1 LPTGLRLRRWSLLQP
16 GNTGE
21 DSQGTVHRSMK
32 DEIDI
37 LRIQFADERA
47 SYRRREAFLS
57 SVILHLLLV
66 ILILTGPKLFPQNAQ
81 RQTRNTTLASVDEK
95 KDLGF
100 LALPKDYQKLLRKPK
115 TPVIADKDR
124 IAQGK
129 APQIDPKG
137 LRVPYSE
144 GNTKQLEQ
152 SSPPGAPQPPVQPAT
167 AAAPSPPPS
176 PPPQPLP
183 ENRQV
188 AKLHLP
194 ELNTESRPQ
203 RSLQEISDGL
213 EAPGF
218 SVKKSIEQAR
228 TSGNYGQGG
237 PGGDSLNNLDNRR
250 ANFSVEEPTIL
261 SDTLGVDFGSWLRLV
276 YYRVRD
282 NWYAVIPELIRSG
295 TKGKVVI
302 VFDVQAN
309 GRIENLQ
316 VARSSGLSPYDRAAV
331 SSLKL
336 SEPFP
341 NFPHAFK
348 GQSLTLQFTYL
359 YNIRL

>member
-1 LPTGLRLRRWSLLQP
+1 
-16 GNTGE
+16 
-21 DSQGTVHRSMK
+21 MK

-47 SYRRREAFLS
+47 SYRKREAFLS
-57 SVILHLLLV
+57 SVILHLLLIIF
-66 ILILTGPKLFPQNAQ
+66 ILVSPKLFPRSLDRNSRGVDLTAADQ
-81 RQTRNTTLASVDEK
+81 R

-100 LALPKDYQKLLRKPK
+100 LALPKDYQKLFRKPK
-115 TPVIADKDR
+115 TPVPSDKDR

-129 APQIDPKG
+129 APKIDPKG
-137 LRVPYSE
+137 LQAPYSE

-152 SSPPGAPQPPVQPAT
+152 SAPAGVPQPPVQ
-167 AAAPSPPPS
+167 AAAPPPS
-176 PPPQPLP
+176 PPPQSPAP
-183 ENRQV
+183 PPQESNQI
-188 AKLHLP
+188 AKLQLP
-194 ELNTESRPQ
+194 PTGDARPK
-203 RSLQEISDGL
+203 RSLQEISEGL
-213 EAPGF
+213 ESPGF

-228 TSGNYGQGG
+228 MSGSYGQGG
-237 PGGDSLNNLDNRR
+237 AGGDSLRNFDNRQ

-302 VFDVQAN
+302 IFDIHSN

-316 VARSSGLSPYDRAAV
+316 VVRSSGLSPYDRAAV

-341 NFPHAFK
+341 SFPHAFK
-348 GQSLTLQFTYL
+348 GEFLTLQFSYL
-359 YNIRL
+359 YNSRL

>member
-1 LPTGLRLRRWSLLQP
+1 
-16 GNTGE
+16 
-21 DSQGTVHRSMK
+21 MK

-47 SYRRREAFLS
+47 SYRKREALLS
-57 SVILHLLLV
+57 SVILHLLLIIF
-66 ILILTGPKLFPQNAQ
+66 ILVSPKLFPRSLDRNA
-81 RQTRNTTLASVDEK
+81 RNANLTSPDER

-100 LALPKDYQKLLRKPK
+100 LALPKDYQKLFRKPK
-115 TPVIADKDR
+115 TPIPSDKDR

-129 APQIDPKG
+129 APKIDPKG

-152 SSPPGAPQPPVQPAT
+152 SAPAGVPQPPVQ
-167 AAAPSPPPS
+167 AAAPAS
-176 PPPQPLP
+176 PPPQPSATP
-183 ENRQV
+183 PQENSQI
-188 AKLHLP
+188 AKLQLP
-194 ELNTESRPQ
+194 PNAEARPK
-203 RSLQEISDGL
+203 RSLQEISEGL
-213 EAPGF
+213 EVPGF

-228 TSGNYGQGG
+228 VSGSYGQGG
-237 PGGDSLNNLDNRR
+237 TGGDSLRNFDNRQ

-302 VFDVQAN
+302 IFDLHSN
-309 GRIENLQ
+309 GRIDNLQ
-316 VARSSGLSPYDRAAV
+316 VVRSSGLSPYDRAAV

-341 NFPHAFK
+341 SFPHAFK
-348 GQSLTLQFTYL
+348 GELLTLQFSYL
-359 YNIRL
+359 YNSRL

>member
-1 LPTGLRLRRWSLLQP
+1 
-16 GNTGE
+16 
-21 DSQGTVHRSMK
+21 MK

-47 SYRRREAFLS
+47 FHRVREAFLS
-57 SVILHLLLV
+57 SVILHLLLIIF
-66 ILILTGPKLFPQNAQ
+66 ILVSPKLFPRSVARNVNADL
-81 RQTRNTTLASVDEK
+81 TPSDPS

-115 TPVIADKDR
+115 TPVLADKDR

-129 APQIDPKG
+129 APKIDPKG
-137 LRVPYSE
+137 LRAPYSE

-152 SSPPGAPQPPVQPAT
+152 SAPAGVPQPPVQQ
-167 AAAPSPPPS
+167 AAAPPAS
-176 PPPQPLP
+176 PPPQSSAPP
-183 ENRQV
+183 PQENKQI
-188 AKLHLP
+188 AKLQLP
-194 ELNTESRPQ
+194 QSSAEPQ
-203 RSLQEISDGL
+203 RSLQDISDGL

-228 TSGNYGQGG
+228 MSGSYGQGG
-237 PGGDSLNNLDNRR
+237 SGGDSLRNFDNRQ

-302 VFDVQAN
+302 IFDIHSN
-309 GRIENLQ
+309 GRIDNLQ
-316 VARSSGLSPYDRAAV
+316 VVKSSGLSPYDRAAV

-341 NFPHAFK
+341 SFPHAFK
-348 GQSLTLQFTYL
+348 GPSLTLQFSYL
-359 YNIRL
+359 YNVRL

>member
-1 LPTGLRLRRWSLLQP
+1 
-16 GNTGE
+16 
-21 DSQGTVHRSMK
+21 MK

-47 SYRRREAFLS
+47 AHRKREAFLS
-57 SVILHLLLV
+57 SVILHLLFIIFILV
-66 ILILTGPKLFPQNAQ
+66 SPILFPRSSDRDRRNAD
-81 RQTRNTTLASVDEK
+81 LAAER

-100 LALPKDYQKLLRKPK
+100 MALPKDFQKLLRKPK
-115 TPVIADKDR
+115 EAAPSDKDR

-129 APQIDPKG
+129 APKIEHKALQA
-137 LRVPYSE
+137 PYSE

-152 SSPPGAPQPPVQPAT
+152 SAPPGTPQPPVQQ
-167 AAAPSPPPS
+167 AAAPPAS
-176 PPPQPLP
+176 PPPQSPAP
-183 ENRQV
+183 QPQENKQI
-188 AKLHLP
+188 AKLQLP
-194 ELNTESRPQ
+194 QPNSEARPQ

-228 TSGNYGQGG
+228 TSGSFGQGG
-237 PGGDSLNNLDNRR
+237 VGGDSLRNFDNRQ
-250 ANFSVEEPTIL
+250 ANFSVDEPTIL
-261 SDTLGVDFGSWLRLV
+261 SSTQGVDFGSWLRLV

-295 TKGKVVI
+295 NKGKVVI
-302 VFDVQAN
+302 VFDVHSN

-316 VARSSGLSPYDRAAV
+316 VVRSSGLSPYDRAAV

-341 NFPHAFK
+341 SFPHAFK
-348 GQSLTLQFTYL
+348 GELLTLQFSYL
-359 YNIRL
+359 YNSRL

>member
-1 LPTGLRLRRWSLLQP
+1 
-16 GNTGE
+16 
-21 DSQGTVHRSMK
+21 MK

-47 SYRRREAFLS
+47 SYRKREAFLS
-57 SVILHLLLV
+57 SVILHLLLIIF
-66 ILILTGPKLFPQNAQ
+66 ILVSPKLFPRSLDRNARNADLTAAEQ
-81 RQTRNTTLASVDEK
+81 R

-100 LALPKDYQKLLRKPK
+100 LALPKDYQKLFRKPK
-115 TPVIADKDR
+115 APVPSDKDR

-129 APQIDPKG
+129 APKIDPKG
-137 LRVPYSE
+137 LQVPYSE

-152 SSPPGAPQPPVQPAT
+152 SAPAGVPQPPVQ
-167 AAAPSPPPS
+167 AAPAS
-176 PPPQPLP
+176 PPPQPSP
-183 ENRQV
+183 PPPQENNQI
-188 AKLHLP
+188 AKLQLP
-194 ELNTESRPQ
+194 SNADARPK
-203 RSLQEISDGL
+203 RSLQEISEGL

-228 TSGNYGQGG
+228 VSGSYGQGG
-237 PGGDSLNNLDNRR
+237 TGGDSLRNFDNRQ

-302 VFDVQAN
+302 IFDIHSN
-309 GRIENLQ
+309 GRIDNLQ
-316 VARSSGLSPYDRAAV
+316 VVRSSGLSPYDRAAI

-341 NFPHAFK
+341 SFPHAFK
-348 GQSLTLQFTYL
+348 GELLTLQFSYL
-359 YNIRL
+359 YNSRL

>member
-1 LPTGLRLRRWSLLQP
+1 
-16 GNTGE
+16 
-21 DSQGTVHRSMK
+21 MK

-37 LRIQFADERA
+37 LRVQFADERA
-47 SYRRREAFLS
+47 FQRVREAFLS
-57 SVILHLLLV
+57 SVILHLLLIIF
-66 ILILTGPKLFPQNAQ
+66 ILVSPKLFPRSVARNVNADL
-81 RQTRNTTLASVDEK
+81 TPSDPS

-115 TPVIADKDR
+115 TPVLADKDR

-129 APQIDPKG
+129 APKIDPKG
-137 LRVPYSE
+137 LRAPYSE

-152 SSPPGAPQPPVQPAT
+152 SAPAGVPQPPVQQ
-167 AAAPSPPPS
+167 AAAPPAS
-176 PPPQPLP
+176 PPPQSSAPP
-183 ENRQV
+183 PQENKQI
-188 AKLHLP
+188 AKLQLP
-194 ELNTESRPQ
+194 QSSAEPQ
-203 RSLQEISDGL
+203 RSLQDISDGL

-228 TSGNYGQGG
+228 MSGSYGQGG
-237 PGGDSLNNLDNRR
+237 SGGDSLRNFDNRQ

-302 VFDVQAN
+302 IFDIHSN
-309 GRIENLQ
+309 GRIDNLQ
-316 VARSSGLSPYDRAAV
+316 VVKSSGLSPYDRAAV

-341 NFPHAFK
+341 SFPHAFK
-348 GQSLTLQFTYL
+348 GPSLTLQFSYL
-359 YNIRL
+359 YNVRL

>member
-1 LPTGLRLRRWSLLQP
+1 
-16 GNTGE
+16 
-21 DSQGTVHRSMK
+21 MK

-37 LRIQFADERA
+37 LRVQFSDERA
-47 SYRRREAFLS
+47 SHRKREAFLS
-57 SVILHLLLV
+57 SIILHLLLIIF
-66 ILILTGPKLFPQNAQ
+66 ILVGPKLFPRSLDRNVRNADLTSPDQ
-81 RQTRNTTLASVDEK
+81 R

-100 LALPKDYQKLLRKPK
+100 LALPKDYQKLFRKPK
-115 TPVIADKDR
+115 TPVPSDKDR

-129 APQIDPKG
+129 APKIDPKG
-137 LRVPYSE
+137 LQVPYSE

-152 SSPPGAPQPPVQPAT
+152 SAPAGVPQPPVQ
-167 AAAPSPPPS
+167 AAAPPASPPA
-176 PPPQPLP
+176 PPPQ
-183 ENRQV
+183 ENSQI
-188 AKLHLP
+188 AKLQLP
-194 ELNTESRPQ
+194 PNAEARPK
-203 RSLQEISDGL
+203 RSLQEISEGL

-228 TSGNYGQGG
+228 MSGTYGQGG
-237 PGGDSLNNLDNRR
+237 AGGDSLRNFDNRQ

-302 VFDVQAN
+302 IFDIHSN

-316 VARSSGLSPYDRAAV
+316 VVRSSGLSPYDRAAV

-341 NFPHAFK
+341 SFPHAFK
-348 GQSLTLQFTYL
+348 GELLTLQFSYL
-359 YNIRL
+359 YNSRL

>member
-1 LPTGLRLRRWSLLQP
+1 
-16 GNTGE
+16 
-21 DSQGTVHRSMK
+21 MK

-37 LRIQFADERA
+37 LRIQSADERA
-47 SYRRREAFLS
+47 SYRKREAFLS
-57 SVILHLLLV
+57 SVILHLLLIIF
-66 ILILTGPKLFPQNAQ
+66 ILVSPKLFP
-81 RQTRNTTLASVDEK
+81 RSVDRNVRSADLTSPEER

-100 LALPKDYQKLLRKPK
+100 LALPKDYQKLFSKPK
-115 TPVIADKDR
+115 APVPSDKDR

-129 APQIDPKG
+129 APKIDPNG
-137 LRVPYSE
+137 LQVPYSE

-152 SSPPGAPQPPVQPAT
+152 SAPAGAPQPPVQ
-167 AAAPSPPPS
+167 AAASPASPPSQPS
-176 PPPQPLP
+176 APPPQ
-183 ENRQV
+183 ENNQI
-188 AKLHLP
+188 AKLQLP
-194 ELNTESRPQ
+194 PNAEARPK

-228 TSGNYGQGG
+228 VSGSYGQSG
-237 PGGDSLNNLDNRR
+237 PGGDSLRNFDNRQ

-302 VFDVQAN
+302 IFDIHSN
-309 GRIENLQ
+309 GRIDNLQ
-316 VARSSGLSPYDRAAV
+316 VVRSSGLSPYDRAAI

-341 NFPHAFK
+341 GFPHAFK
-348 GQSLTLQFTYL
+348 GQSLTLQFSYL
-359 YNIRL
+359 YNVRL

>member
-1 LPTGLRLRRWSLLQP
+1 
-16 GNTGE
+16 
-21 DSQGTVHRSMK
+21 MK

-37 LRIQFADERA
+37 LRVQFADERA
-47 SYRRREAFLS
+47 AHRKREAFLS
-57 SVILHLLLV
+57 SVILHLLLIIF
-66 ILILTGPKLFPQNAQ
+66 ILVSPKLFP
-81 RQTRNTTLASVDEK
+81 RRLDRNVRNPDLTAADQK

-115 TPVIADKDR
+115 TPIPSDKDR

-129 APQIDPKG
+129 APKIDPKG
-137 LRVPYSE
+137 LQAPYSE
-144 GNTKQLEQ
+144 GTTKQLEQ
-152 SSPPGAPQPPVQPAT
+152 SAPAGVPQPPVHQ
-167 AAAPSPPPS
+167 AAATPV
-176 PPPQPLP
+176 PPPQPP
-183 ENRQV
+183 PPPQENNQV
-188 AKLHLP
+188 AKLQLP
-194 ELNTESRPQ
+194 QSNSEARPK
-203 RSLQEISDGL
+203 RSLQEISEGL
-213 EAPGF
+213 EVPGF

-228 TSGNYGQGG
+228 VSGSYGQGG
-237 PGGDSLNNLDNRR
+237 QGGDSLRNFDNRQ

-302 VFDVQAN
+302 IFDIHSN
-309 GRIENLQ
+309 GRIDNLQ
-316 VARSSGLSPYDRAAV
+316 VVRSSGLSPYDRAAV

-341 NFPHAFK
+341 SFPHAFK
-348 GQSLTLQFTYL
+348 GELLTLQFSYL
-359 YNIRL
+359 YNSRL

>member
-1 LPTGLRLRRWSLLQP
+1 
-16 GNTGE
+16 
-21 DSQGTVHRSMK
+21 MK

-37 LRIQFADERA
+37 LRIQFADER
-47 SYRRREAFLS
+47 SSHRKREAFLS
-57 SVILHLLLV
+57 SVILHLLL
-66 ILILTGPKLFPQNAQ
+66 IIFIIASPALFPPNRDRRVRSAD
-81 RQTRNTTLASVDEK
+81 LAADEK

-100 LALPKDYQKLLRKPK
+100 LALPKDYQKLLRQPK
-115 TPVIADKDR
+115 TPVLSDQDR

-129 APQIDPKG
+129 APKIDPKG
-137 LRVPYSE
+137 LQAPYSE

-152 SSPPGAPQPPVQPAT
+152 AAPAGTPQPPAPSA
-167 AAAPSPPPS
+167 AAAPPASM
-176 PPPQPLP
+176 PPQPSAPPLQ
-183 ENRQV
+183 ENRQI
-188 AKLHLP
+188 AKLELP
-194 ELNTESRPQ
+194 QPSPEGRPQ

-228 TSGNYGQGG
+228 VSGSFGQGG
-237 PGGDSLNNLDNRR
+237 AGGDSLRNFDNRQ
-250 ANFSVEEPTIL
+250 ANFSVEEPAIL

-282 NWYAVIPELIRSG
+282 NWHAVIPELIRSG

-302 VFDVQAN
+302 IFDIHSN
-309 GRIENLQ
+309 GRIDNLQ
-316 VARSSGLSPYDRAAV
+316 VVRSSGLSPYDRAAV

-341 NFPHAFK
+341 SFPHAFK
-348 GQSLTLQFTYL
+348 GQSLTLQFSYL
-359 YNIRL
+359 YNVRL

>member
-1 LPTGLRLRRWSLLQP
+1 
-16 GNTGE
+16 
-21 DSQGTVHRSMK
+21 MK

-47 SYRRREAFLS
+47 AYRKREAFLS
-57 SVILHLLLV
+57 SVILHLLLIIF
-66 ILILTGPKLFPQNAQ
+66 ILVSPKLFPRSVARKTNAD
-81 RQTRNTTLASVDEK
+81 LAAEK
-95 KDLGF
+95 QDLGF

-115 TPVIADKDR
+115 TLRFAEKDR

-129 APQIDPKG
+129 APKIDPKG
-137 LRVPYSE
+137 LQAPYSK
-144 GNTKQLEQ
+144 GNTKNLEQ
-152 SSPPGAPQPPVQPAT
+152 SAPAGAPQPPAPPV
-167 AAAPSPPPS
+167 AAQLQSPPSQPQVA
-176 PPPQPLP
+176 PAQENKQIAKLQLPQPS
-183 ENRQV
+183 E
-188 AKLHLP
+188 A
-194 ELNTESRPQ
+194 RPQ

-213 EAPGF
+213 EKPGF

-228 TSGNYGQGG
+228 MSGNYGQGG
-237 PGGDSLNNLDNRR
+237 PGGDSLRNFDNRQ

-302 VFDVQAN
+302 IFDIHSN
-309 GRIENLQ
+309 GRIDNLQ
-316 VARSSGLSPYDRAAV
+316 VVRSSGLSPYDRAAV

-341 NFPHAFK
+341 SFPHAFK
-348 GQSLTLQFTYL
+348 GQSLTLQFSYL
-359 YNIRL
+359 YNSRL

>member
-1 LPTGLRLRRWSLLQP
+1 
-16 GNTGE
+16 
-21 DSQGTVHRSMK
+21 MK

-47 SYRRREAFLS
+47 SYRKREAFLS
-57 SVILHLLLV
+57 SVVLHLLLIIF
-66 ILILTGPKLFPQNAQ
+66 ILVSPKLFPRSLDKNA
-81 RQTRNTTLASVDEK
+81 RNADLTSPDER

-100 LALPKDYQKLLRKPK
+100 LALPKDYQKLFRKPK
-115 TPVIADKDR
+115 TPVPSDKDR

-129 APQIDPKG
+129 APKIDPKG
-137 LRVPYSE
+137 LQAPYSE

-152 SSPPGAPQPPVQPAT
+152 SAPAGVPQPPVQ
-167 AAAPSPPPS
+167 AAAPASPRPQPS
-176 PPPQPLP
+176 ALPPQ
-183 ENRQV
+183 ENNQV
-188 AKLHLP
+188 AKLQLP
-194 ELNTESRPQ
+194 PNADARPK
-203 RSLQEISDGL
+203 RSLQEISDAL

-228 TSGNYGQGG
+228 TSGSYGQGG
-237 PGGDSLNNLDNRR
+237 PGGDSLRNFDNRQ

-302 VFDVQAN
+302 IFDIHSN
-309 GRIENLQ
+309 GRIDNLQ
-316 VARSSGLSPYDRAAV
+316 VVRSSGLSPYDRAAV

-341 NFPHAFK
+341 SFPHAFK
-348 GQSLTLQFTYL
+348 GELLTLQFSYL
-359 YNIRL
+359 YNSRL

>member
-1 LPTGLRLRRWSLLQP
+1 
-16 GNTGE
+16 
-21 DSQGTVHRSMK
+21 MK

-47 SYRRREAFLS
+47 AHRKREAFLT
-57 SVILHLLLV
+57 SVILHLLLIIF
-66 ILILTGPKLFPQNAQ
+66 ILVSPKIFPRSATD
-81 RQTRNTTLASVDEK
+81 RTRNADLASAEK

-100 LALPKDYQKLLRKPK
+100 LALPKDYQKLLHKPK
-115 TPVIADKDR
+115 TPVLADKDR

-129 APQIDPKG
+129 APKIDPKG
-137 LRVPYSE
+137 LRAPYSE

-152 SSPPGAPQPPVQPAT
+152 SPPAGVPQPPTPPAPQPPSPPGNPSSQPA
-167 AAAPSPPPS
+167 APPLQDHKQIAKLEL
-176 PPPQPLP
+176 PQPS
-183 ENRQV
+183 
-188 AKLHLP
+188 
-194 ELNTESRPQ
+194 TESRPQ

-213 EAPGF
+213 DVPGF
-218 SVKKSIEQAR
+218 SVRKSIELAR
-228 TSGNYGQGG
+228 KSGNYGQDGA
-237 PGGDSLNNLDNRR
+237 GGDSLRNFDNRH

-276 YYRVRD
+276 YFRVRD

-302 VFDVQAN
+302 IFDIQSN
-309 GRIENLQ
+309 GRIDNLQ
-316 VARSSGLSPYDRAAV
+316 VVRSSGLSPYDRAAV

-341 NFPHAFK
+341 SFPHAFK
-348 GQSLTLQFTYL
+348 GQSLTLQFSYL
-359 YNIRL
+359 YNSRL

>member
-1 LPTGLRLRRWSLLQP
+1 
-16 GNTGE
+16 
-21 DSQGTVHRSMK
+21 MK

-47 SYRRREAFLS
+47 SYRKREALLS
-57 SVILHLLLV
+57 SVILHLLLIIF
-66 ILILTGPKLFPQNAQ
+66 ILVSPKLFPRSLDRNARNADLAAADQ
-81 RQTRNTTLASVDEK
+81 R

-100 LALPKDYQKLLRKPK
+100 LALPKDYQKLFRKPK
-115 TPVIADKDR
+115 APVPSDKDR

-129 APQIDPKG
+129 APKIDPKG
-137 LRVPYSE
+137 LQVPYSE

-152 SSPPGAPQPPVQPAT
+152 SAPAGVLQPPVQ
-167 AAAPSPPPS
+167 AAAPAS
-176 PPPQPLP
+176 PPPQPAAP
-183 ENRQV
+183 PPQENNQI
-188 AKLHLP
+188 AKLQLP
-194 ELNTESRPQ
+194 PNADARPK

-228 TSGNYGQGG
+228 TSGSYGQGG
-237 PGGDSLNNLDNRR
+237 PGGDSLRNFDNRQ

-302 VFDVQAN
+302 VFDIHSN

-316 VARSSGLSPYDRAAV
+316 VVRSSGLSPYDRAAV

-341 NFPHAFK
+341 SFPHAFK
-348 GQSLTLQFTYL
+348 GEMLTLQFSYL
-359 YNIRL
+359 YNSRL

>member
-1 LPTGLRLRRWSLLQP
+1 
-16 GNTGE
+16 
-21 DSQGTVHRSMK
+21 MK

-37 LRIQFADERA
+37 LRVQFADERA
-47 SYRRREAFLS
+47 FQRVREAFLS
-57 SVILHLLLV
+57 SVILHLLLIIF
-66 ILILTGPKLFPQNAQ
+66 ILVSPKLFPRSVARNVNADL
-81 RQTRNTTLASVDEK
+81 TPSDPS

-115 TPVIADKDR
+115 TPVLADKDR

-129 APQIDPKG
+129 APKIDPKG
-137 LRVPYSE
+137 LRAPYSE

-152 SSPPGAPQPPVQPAT
+152 SAPVGVPQPPVQQ
-167 AAAPSPPPS
+167 AAAPPAS
-176 PPPQPLP
+176 PPPQSSAPP
-183 ENRQV
+183 PQENKQI
-188 AKLHLP
+188 AKLQLP
-194 ELNTESRPQ
+194 QSSAEPQ
-203 RSLQEISDGL
+203 RSLQDISDGL

-228 TSGNYGQGG
+228 MSGSYGQGG
-237 PGGDSLNNLDNRR
+237 SGGDSLRNFDNRQ

-302 VFDVQAN
+302 IFDIHSN
-309 GRIENLQ
+309 GRIDNLQ
-316 VARSSGLSPYDRAAV
+316 VVKSSGLSPYDRAAV

-341 NFPHAFK
+341 SFPHAFK
-348 GQSLTLQFTYL
+348 GPSLTLQFSYL
-359 YNIRL
+359 YNVRL

>member
-1 LPTGLRLRRWSLLQP
+1 
-16 GNTGE
+16 
-21 DSQGTVHRSMK
+21 MK

-47 SYRRREAFLS
+47 SYRKREAFLS
-57 SVILHLLLV
+57 SVILHLLLI
-66 ILILTGPKLFPQNAQ
+66 ILILVSPKLFPRSLDKNA
-81 RQTRNTTLASVDEK
+81 RNADLTSPDER

-100 LALPKDYQKLLRKPK
+100 LALPKDYQKLFRKPK
-115 TPVIADKDR
+115 TPVPSDKDR

-129 APQIDPKG
+129 APKIDPKG
-137 LRVPYSE
+137 LQVPYSE

-152 SSPPGAPQPPVQPAT
+152 SAPAGVPQPPAQAATPA
-167 AAAPSPPPS
+167 S
-176 PPPQPLP
+176 PPPQPSAP
-183 ENRQV
+183 PPQENNQI
-188 AKLHLP
+188 AKLQLP
-194 ELNTESRPQ
+194 SNAEARPK
-203 RSLQEISDGL
+203 RSLQEISEGL

-218 SVKKSIEQAR
+218 SLKKSIEQAR
-228 TSGNYGQGG
+228 TSGSYGHGG
-237 PGGDSLNNLDNRR
+237 PGGDSLRNFDNRQ

-302 VFDVQAN
+302 VFDIHSN
-309 GRIENLQ
+309 GRIDNLQ
-316 VARSSGLSPYDRAAV
+316 VVRSSGLSPYDRAAV

-341 NFPHAFK
+341 SFPHAFK
-348 GQSLTLQFTYL
+348 GELLTLQFSYL
-359 YNIRL
+359 YNSRL

>member
-1 LPTGLRLRRWSLLQP
+1 
-16 GNTGE
+16 
-21 DSQGTVHRSMK
+21 MK

-37 LRIQFADERA
+37 LRVQFSDERA
-47 SYRRREAFLS
+47 SHRKREAFLS
-57 SVILHLLLV
+57 SIILHLLLIIF
-66 ILILTGPKLFPQNAQ
+66 ILVGPKLFPRSLDRNARNVDLAAADQ
-81 RQTRNTTLASVDEK
+81 R

-100 LALPKDYQKLLRKPK
+100 LALPKDYQKLFRKPK
-115 TPVIADKDR
+115 IPVPSDKDR

-129 APQIDPKG
+129 APKIDPKG
-137 LRVPYSE
+137 LQVPYSE

-152 SSPPGAPQPPVQPAT
+152 SAPAGVPQPPVQAGAPPA
-167 AAAPSPPPS
+167 SPPA
-176 PPPQPLP
+176 PPPQ
-183 ENRQV
+183 ENSQI
-188 AKLHLP
+188 AKLLLP
-194 ELNTESRPQ
+194 PNAEARPK
-203 RSLQEISDGL
+203 RSLQEISEGL

-228 TSGNYGQGG
+228 MSGTYGQGG
-237 PGGDSLNNLDNRR
+237 AGGDSLRNFDNRQ

-302 VFDVQAN
+302 IFDIHSN

-316 VARSSGLSPYDRAAV
+316 VVRSSGLSPYDRAAV

-341 NFPHAFK
+341 SFPHAFK
-348 GQSLTLQFTYL
+348 GELLTLQFSYL
-359 YNIRL
+359 YNSRL

>member
-1 LPTGLRLRRWSLLQP
+1 
-16 GNTGE
+16 
-21 DSQGTVHRSMK
+21 MK

-37 LRIQFADERA
+37 LRVQFADER
-47 SYRRREAFLS
+47 SGHRKREAFLS
-57 SVILHLLLV
+57 SVILHLLLIIF
-66 ILILTGPKLFPQNAQ
+66 ILVSPKLFPRSLDKNA
-81 RQTRNTTLASVDEK
+81 RNADLTSPDER

-115 TPVIADKDR
+115 TPVPSDKDR

-129 APQIDPKG
+129 APKIDPKG
-137 LRVPYSE
+137 LQVPYSE

-152 SSPPGAPQPPVQPAT
+152 SAPAGVPQPPVQ
-167 AAAPSPPPS
+167 AAAPAS
-176 PPPQPLP
+176 PPPQPAAP
-183 ENRQV
+183 PPQENNQI
-188 AKLHLP
+188 AKLQLP
-194 ELNTESRPQ
+194 PNADARPK

-228 TSGNYGQGG
+228 TSGSYGQGG
-237 PGGDSLNNLDNRR
+237 LSGDSLRNFDNRQ

-302 VFDVQAN
+302 VFDIHSN

-316 VARSSGLSPYDRAAV
+316 VVRSSGLSPYDRAAV

-341 NFPHAFK
+341 SFPHAFK
-348 GQSLTLQFTYL
+348 GEMLTLQFSYL
-359 YNIRL
+359 YNSKL

>member
-1 LPTGLRLRRWSLLQP
+1 
-16 GNTGE
+16 
-21 DSQGTVHRSMK
+21 MK

-47 SYRRREAFLS
+47 SNRVREAFLS
-57 SVILHLLLV
+57 SVILHLLLIIF
-66 ILILTGPKLFPQNAQ
+66 ILVSPKLFPQNAA
-81 RQTRNTTLASVDEK
+81 RNVNADLTPSDPS

-115 TPVIADKDR
+115 TPVLADKDR

-129 APQIDPKG
+129 APKIDPKG
-137 LRVPYSE
+137 LRAPYSE
-144 GNTKQLEQ
+144 GDTKQLEQ
-152 SSPPGAPQPPVQPAT
+152 SAPAGVPQSPAQPA
-167 AAAPSPPPS
+167 APAS
-176 PPPQPLP
+176 PPPQSSAPP
-183 ENRQV
+183 PQENKQI
-188 AKLHLP
+188 AKLQLP
-194 ELNTESRPQ
+194 QPSAEPH
-203 RSLQEISDGL
+203 RSLQDISDGL
-213 EAPGF
+213 EAPGI

-228 TSGNYGQGG
+228 MSGSYGQGG
-237 PGGDSLNNLDNRR
+237 PGGDSLRNFDNRQ

-302 VFDVQAN
+302 IFDIHRN
-309 GRIENLQ
+309 GRIDNLQ
-316 VARSSGLSPYDRAAV
+316 VVKSSGLSPYDRAAV

-341 NFPHAFK
+341 GFPHAFK
-348 GQSLTLQFTYL
+348 GESLTLQFSYL
-359 YNIRL
+359 YNVRL

>member
-1 LPTGLRLRRWSLLQP
+1 
-16 GNTGE
+16 
-21 DSQGTVHRSMK
+21 MK

-47 SYRRREAFLS
+47 AYRKREAFLT
-57 SVILHLLLV
+57 SVILHLLLIIF
-66 ILILTGPKLFPQNAQ
+66 ILVSPKLFPRSVARKTNAD
-81 RQTRNTTLASVDEK
+81 LAAEK
-95 KDLGF
+95 QELGF

-115 TPVIADKDR
+115 TLRFAEKDR

-129 APQIDPKG
+129 APKIDPKG
-137 LRVPYSE
+137 LQAPYSK
-144 GNTKQLEQ
+144 GNTKNLEQ
-152 SSPPGAPQPPVQPAT
+152 AAPAGAPQPPAPPV
-167 AAAPSPPPS
+167 AAQAQS
-176 PPPQPLP
+176 PQPQP
-183 ENRQV
+183 QV
-188 AKLHLP
+188 APAQENKQIAKLQLP
-194 ELNTESRPQ
+194 QPSESRPQ

-213 EAPGF
+213 EKPGF

-228 TSGNYGQGG
+228 ASGSYGQGG
-237 PGGDSLNNLDNRR
+237 SGSGDSLRNFDNRQ

-302 VFDVQAN
+302 IFDIHTN
-309 GRIENLQ
+309 GRIDNLQ
-316 VARSSGLSPYDRAAV
+316 VVRSSGLSPYDRAAV

-341 NFPHAFK
+341 SFPHAFK
-348 GQSLTLQFTYL
+348 GQSLTLQFSYL
-359 YNIRL
+359 YNSRL

>member
-1 LPTGLRLRRWSLLQP
+1 
-16 GNTGE
+16 
-21 DSQGTVHRSMK
+21 MK
-32 DEIDI
+32 DELDI

-47 SYRRREAFLS
+47 SNRVREAFLS
-57 SVILHLLLV
+57 SVILHLLLIIF
-66 ILILTGPKLFPQNAQ
+66 ILVSPKLFPQNAA
-81 RQTRNTTLASVDEK
+81 RNVNAVLTPSDPS

-115 TPVIADKDR
+115 TLVLADKDR

-129 APQIDPKG
+129 APKIDPKG
-137 LRVPYSE
+137 LRAPYSE
-144 GNTKQLEQ
+144 GDTKQLEQ
-152 SSPPGAPQPPVQPAT
+152 SAPGGVPQSPPQPA
-167 AAAPSPPPS
+167 APAS
-176 PPPQPLP
+176 PPPQSSTPP
-183 ENRQV
+183 PQENKQI
-188 AKLHLP
+188 AKLQLP
-194 ELNTESRPQ
+194 QPSAEPH
-203 RSLQEISDGL
+203 RSLQDISDGL
-213 EAPGF
+213 EAPGI

-228 TSGNYGQGG
+228 MSGSYGQGG
-237 PGGDSLNNLDNRR
+237 PGGDSLRNFDNRQ

-302 VFDVQAN
+302 IFDIHSN
-309 GRIENLQ
+309 GRIDNLQ
-316 VARSSGLSPYDRAAV
+316 VVKSSGLSPYDRAAV

-341 NFPHAFK
+341 GFPHAFK
-348 GQSLTLQFTYL
+348 GESITLQFSYL
-359 YNIRL
+359 YNVRL

>member
-1 LPTGLRLRRWSLLQP
+1 
-16 GNTGE
+16 
-21 DSQGTVHRSMK
+21 MK

-47 SYRRREAFLS
+47 SYRKREAFLS
-57 SVILHLLLV
+57 SVILHLLLIIF
-66 ILILTGPKLFPQNAQ
+66 ILVSPKLFPRSLDRNARNADLTAAEQ
-81 RQTRNTTLASVDEK
+81 R

-100 LALPKDYQKLLRKPK
+100 LALPKDYQKLFRKPK
-115 TPVIADKDR
+115 APVPSDKDR

-129 APQIDPKG
+129 APKIDPKG
-137 LRVPYSE
+137 LQVPYSE
-144 GNTKQLEQ
+144 GNTKQLKQ
-152 SSPPGAPQPPVQPAT
+152 SAPAGVPQPPVQ
-167 AAAPSPPPS
+167 AAAPVS
-176 PPPQPLP
+176 PPPQPSAP
-183 ENRQV
+183 PPQENNQI
-188 AKLHLP
+188 AKLQLP
-194 ELNTESRPQ
+194 PNAEARPK
-203 RSLQEISDGL
+203 RSLQEISEGL

-218 SVKKSIEQAR
+218 SVKRSIEQAR
-228 TSGNYGQGG
+228 TSGSYGQGG
-237 PGGDSLNNLDNRR
+237 VGGDSLRNFDNRQ
-250 ANFSVEEPTIL
+250 ANLSVEEPTIL

-302 VFDVQAN
+302 IFDIHSN

-316 VARSSGLSPYDRAAV
+316 VVRSSGLSPYDRAAV

-341 NFPHAFK
+341 SFPHAFK
-348 GQSLTLQFTYL
+348 GEMLTLQFSYL
-359 YNIRL
+359 YNSRL